1 VHSRQHTAPCG
12 ILKHGMTDMPLL
24 DDYLTEDELVA
35 ELKAKTGKGTK
46 RTVRSW
52 RTKRE
57 GPPWATFGRIIVYPA
72 AGFKAWLRTLVQQ
85 PVRSRR
91 AA

>member
-1 VHSRQHTAPCG
+1 
-12 ILKHGMTDMPLL
+12 MPLL

-46 RTVRSW
+46 RTARSW
-52 RTKRE
+52 RARRQ
-57 GPPWATFGRIIVYPA
+57 GPPWANLGKIIVYPTA
-72 AGFKAWLRTLVQQ
+72 DFKAWLRAQVQQ